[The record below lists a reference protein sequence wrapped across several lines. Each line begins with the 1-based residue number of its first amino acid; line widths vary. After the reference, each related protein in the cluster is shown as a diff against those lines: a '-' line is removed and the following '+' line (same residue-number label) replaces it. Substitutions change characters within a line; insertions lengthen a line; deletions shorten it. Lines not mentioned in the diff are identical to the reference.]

1 MWNLSIS
8 YSISSQLRIMP
19 CNSFLVGRKYAI
31 AAVRLE
37 TWVGPAFC
45 LVCFSEYDILVLLK
59 LLSYRFSH
67 QKFTPPK
74 SQFLKINLR

>member
-19 CNSFLVGRKYAI
+19 CNSFLVGRNYAI

-37 TWVGPAFC
+37 TWVGPACC
-45 LVCFSEYDILVLLK
+45 LVCFLEYVLLK

-74 SQFLKINLR
+74 S